1 VLVSSHLISEMALT
15 AERLV
20 VIGQGRLL
28 ADTTVA
34 ALSATASS
42 LEEAFLA
49 LTAGVTSYQG
59 TAGPGGAGQNRT
71 GHDRTSQSDAG
82 QETVAGQTGRVS

>member
-1 VLVSSHLISEMALT
+1 MAAWGSFRLWRT
-15 AERLV
+15 MVAAERLV

-49 LTAGVTSYQG
+49 LTSGVTSYQG
-59 TAGPGGAGQNRT
+59 MAGQSTAGQG
-71 GHDRTSQSDAG
+71 
-82 QETVAGQTGRVS
+82 TVADQTRRVS

>member
-1 VLVSSHLISEMALT
+1 
-15 AERLV
+15 V

-28 ADTTVA
+28 TETSVA

-49 LTAGVTSYQG
+49 LTSGVTSYQG
-59 TAGPGGAGQNRT
+59 TAGQNTAGQNAA
-71 GHDRTSQSDAG
+71 SQG
-82 QETVAGQTGRVS
+82 TVAGQTGRVS